1 MVKKIEDLNYYELL
15 EIDPRASTQEV
26 YRAYDRIKKVY
37 EPNSVALYSLF
48 SPEETAILRQRIE
61 EAYRTLINDP
71 KRKEYDMVLRELR
84 ELPEPEPEAQ
94 RMPTY
99 QPPPV
104 QQRPVVVRKPAEREP
119 FLGNETRPQPAPSA
133 PPPQQAEVPVPEQ
146 PRPAPLTITEF
157 TGTAIRAVRENA
169 GLSIRDVAG
178 ITKISERYLGY
189 IEKEEFKKLPARA
202 YLKGFLPQYAKA
214 IGLDPERMTGDYLR
228 RYDAAM
234 ER

>member
-15 EIDPRASTQEV
+15 EVDPRASTQEV

-48 SPEETAILRQRIE
+48 SPEETATLRQRIE
-61 EAYRTLINDP
+61 EAYRILINDP
-71 KRKEYDMVLRELR
+71 KRKEYDRALRER
-84 ELPEPEPEAQ
+84 HELPEPEPEAQ
-94 RMPTY
+94 SMPTY

-119 FLGNETRPQPAPSA
+119 FFGNETRPQPA

-202 YLKGFLPQYAKA
+202 YLKGFLPQFAKA
-214 IGLDPERMTGDYLR
+214 LGLDPERMTGDYLR
-228 RYDAAM
+228 RYDTAM
-234 ER
+234 EHSEG